1 MAITKV
7 SNNENPLTSIKNR
20 RLGFGKRQTKNKEAV
35 EAPKSQQCFDKLAK
49 LKLIFMLMRSF
60 NQNFSLK
67 NKLMRLPAAEC
78 SLKKAVEAS
87 ESQQC
92 YDKLAV
98 NILMCSFNH
107 RGEAICV
114 NSGGNFKA
122 AHHEHHQHDEVF
134 YSQKSGKSGPS
145 PIFFPFFWYFK
156 IIKLKLICIFHESAK
171 NFPFHKSHISEN

>member
-1 MAITKV
+1 
-7 SNNENPLTSIKNR
+7 
-20 RLGFGKRQTKNKEAV
+20 
-35 EAPKSQQCFDKLAK
+35 
-49 LKLIFMLMRSF
+49 
-60 NQNFSLK
+60 
-67 NKLMRLPAAEC
+67 MRLPVAEH
-78 SLKKAVEAS
+78 SLKEAVEAS

-134 YSQKSGKSGPS
+134 YSQKSRKSGPS
-145 PIFFPFFWYFK
+145 PNFSRLFGI
-156 IIKLKLICIFHESAK
+156 LKL
-171 NFPFHKSHISEN
+171 